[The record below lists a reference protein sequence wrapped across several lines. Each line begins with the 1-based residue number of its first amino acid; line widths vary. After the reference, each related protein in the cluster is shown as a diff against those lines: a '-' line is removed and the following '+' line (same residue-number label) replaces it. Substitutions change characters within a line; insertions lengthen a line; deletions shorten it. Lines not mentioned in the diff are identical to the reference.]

1 MKKYAVSRLNKVA
14 EIGKTVNHKT
24 GAGIN
29 VSTFEPTGTL
39 FYGSYNR
46 TVTQTYQITGTDVE
60 DTIAIVVRHTD
71 TLNDSI
77 LVRLAGIVYAIQSIA
92 YDDDIHGFDVVTLK
106 KEKGAN

>member
-1 MKKYAVSRLNKVA
+1 MKNYSIARLNKVA

-29 VSTFEPTGTL
+29 ISTFEPTGTL

-46 TVTQTYQITGTDVE
+46 TVTQTYQIKGTDLA

-71 TLNDSI
+71 AIDDSVLVKLNGI
-77 LVRLAGIVYAIQSIA
+77 LYVIQSIA
-92 YDDDIHGFDVVTLK
+92 YDDDPNAFDVVTLK
-106 KEKGAN
+106 KTTKGA

>member
-14 EIGKTVNHKT
+14 EIGKTVNRKT

-106 KEKGAN
+106 KEKGAH